1 MIKSMT
7 GYGSGQSHRDSL
19 SFTVE
24 IKAVNHRYA
33 DINIKSP
40 RLVTPFEAQIK
51 KQAGAVLKRGKIDI
65 YITQNS
71 TAQATVKP
79 VVNMGLAAAYL
90 EALQDLRQLN
100 GVGEE
105 IPLEYLASLPDV
117 VKLEDVSVVADEVLS
132 CLQDALA
139 SALDT
144 VVNMRAVEGAA
155 TAVDMEERLLLL
167 KEMLAGIEAQAATV
181 PLEWQRKLT
190 ERLARLQNG
199 AEMDQQRVAQ
209 EIAIFADR
217 CDISEELVRFR
228 SHLDQFSEL
237 LTHTEPVGRQMDFL
251 VQELNREANTMGSK
265 SNDATLTRYVVGL
278 KSELEKIREQV
289 QNIE

>member
-7 GYGSGQSHRDSL
+7 GYGRGQSQRDNF

-33 DINIKSP
+33 DINIKAP
-40 RLVTPFEAQIK
+40 RLVTPFESQIK
-51 KQAGAVLKRGKIDI
+51 KQVGAVLKRGKIDI
-65 YITQNS
+65 YVTQNN

-79 VVNMGLAAAYL
+79 VINMSLAAAYL
-90 EALQDLRQLN
+90 EALQDLRDLE
-100 GVGEE
+100 GVGGDV
-105 IPLEYLASLPDV
+105 PLEYLASLPDV
-117 VKLEDVSVVADEVLS
+117 VKLEDVSVVEEEISS
-132 CLQDALA
+132 CLDVALKQ
-139 SALDT
+139 ALDAI
-144 VVNMRAVEGAA
+144 VVMRSVEGAA
-155 TAVDMEERLLLL
+155 TGVDMQERLLLL
-167 KEMLAGIEAQAATV
+167 NEMLAEIETLAASV
-181 PLEWQRKLT
+181 PLEWQRKLS
-190 ERLARLQNG
+190 ERLARLHNG
-199 AEMDQQRVAQ
+199 AEIDPQRVAQ

-217 CDISEELVRFR
+217 CDVSEELVRFR
-228 SHLDQFSEL
+228 SHLEQFSEL
-237 LTHTEPVGRQMDFL
+237 LTQTEPVGRQMDFL

>member
-7 GYGSGQSHRDSL
+7 GYGRGQAQRDNL

-33 DINIKSP
+33 DINIKAP
-40 RLVTPFEAQIK
+40 RLITPFESQIK
-51 KQAGAVLKRGKIDI
+51 KQVGAVLKRGKIDI
-65 YITQNS
+65 YVTQNNN
-71 TAQATVKP
+71 AQATVKP
-79 VVNMGLAAAYL
+79 VVNKNLAAAYL
-90 EALQDLRQLN
+90 EALQDIRDLE
-100 GVGEE
+100 GVSGDV
-105 IPLEYLASLPDV
+105 PLEYLASLPDV
-117 VKLEDVSVVADEVLS
+117 VKLEDVSIVEEEISS
-132 CLQDALA
+132 CLEAALADALNA
-139 SALDT
+139 I
-144 VVNMRAVEGAA
+144 VGMRAIEGAA
-155 TAVDMEERLLLL
+155 TGVDMVERLVLL
-167 KEMLAGIEAQAATV
+167 KEMLTGIEAQAVTV
-181 PLEWQRKLT
+181 PLEWQRKLN

-199 AEMDQQRVAQ
+199 AEMDPQRVAQ

-228 SHLDQFSEL
+228 SHLEQFSEL
-237 LTHTEPVGRQMDFL
+237 LNQDEPVGRQMDFL